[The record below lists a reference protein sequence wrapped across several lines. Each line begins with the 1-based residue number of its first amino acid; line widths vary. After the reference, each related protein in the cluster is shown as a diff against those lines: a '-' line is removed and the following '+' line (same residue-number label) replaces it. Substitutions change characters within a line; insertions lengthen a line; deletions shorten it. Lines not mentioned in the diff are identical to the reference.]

1 MSKVPPSEGAEA
13 RRVDLPV
20 RVVLGRKIAEA
31 GHVDLPVRVL
41 LGREIIL
48 L

>member
-1 MSKVPPSEGAEA
+1 VPPSEGAEA
-13 RRVDLPV
+13 GCVDLPV
-20 RVVLGRKIAEA
+20 RVVLGREIAEA
-31 GHVDLPVRVL
+31 GRVDLPVRVF